1 MKTNQLSLSQL
12 SWGQRFALID
22 AYHLTPN
29 VACETMGVTEDELN
43 TALELKEK
51 GIFKIDTVMDTA
63 PFGELFGAEPAPRK
77 VVKKTG
83 PSTIRSSEQKKRGR
97 KGDKITKAFLAVPEI
112 PTPID
117 EFMTT
122 HGVSLAV
129 LRQSK
134 RFDTTELAE
143 SRPVR
148 VKKVGGVL
156 TICRPAAAEAN
167 QNEASPAADE
177 SAAK

>member
-1 MKTNQLSLSQL
+1 MKTTQLSVSQL

-22 AYHLTPN
+22 AYHLTPV
-29 VACETMGVTEDELN
+29 VACETMGVTEEELN
-43 TALELKEK
+43 TALDLKEK

-77 VVKKTG
+77 IVKQSG
-83 PSTIRSSEQKKRGR
+83 PSTKRSPEQKKRGR
-97 KGDKITKAFLAVPEI
+97 KGDKIANAFMAVPVL
-112 PTPID
+112 PTPIA
-117 EFMTT
+117 EFMAT

-148 VKKVGGVL
+148 VKKISGVL
-156 TICRPAAAEAN
+156 TICRPAAAEAA
-167 QNEASPAADE
+167 EAPAALE
-177 SAAK
+177 LAAQ